1 MVVSYWWRDAARM
14 VVSGGSGFVVSERLW
29 DRYVRQW
36 MQARA
41 SVGAVSVP
49 IRGGDVGDGGDRGI
63 VDVRGDW
70 LFGAEGY
77 GYLGGVGVV
86 LFGGAGVVQVR
97 GGSDAG
103 LSVSLGDAVWSMGA
117 GGGDGGSAVDGHVVA
132 VEVVSAEGV
141 SAGSDV
147 SEDVSESDGLVC
159 RGGIGLYIQVGFSG
173 SEYWDSWLMHVF
185 RGMGVAVEVL
195 QEDSEDWRVPVPV
208 EEVLERYRSAGLSVV
223 YMVYTGE
230 YQQPHR
236 IERCFRDLLGWC
248 YRHGVCAG
256 LVCTRYYHPAP
267 HLRGRWWA
275 QIAQQYGDL
284 GNWARRAF
292 DAATTDDQGL
302 GYLPHLR
309 VDRYGIYGRPDLDL
323 HTEQGALSRI
333 RSSRRG
339 DGGSGER
346 VSMSGYGYGVCLL
359 VPPSGERGRMEKGQQ
374 GVEQESERRG
384 RRGRRSGTAGAGD
397 DGVRDG

>member
-14 VVSGGSGFVVSERLW
+14 VVCGGSGLVVSERLW

-41 SVGAVSVP
+41 SAGLVSVP
-49 IRGGDVGDGGDRGI
+49 VLGGDAGDGVDRGMM
-63 VDVRGDW
+63 DVRGDW
-70 LFGAEGY
+70 LLGVEGY

-86 LFGGAGVVQVR
+86 LFGGSGVVKDSVVS
-97 GGSDAG
+97 GED
-103 LSVSLGDAVWSMGA
+103 LSVSLGDAVVFADADVVNEGGA
-117 GGGDGGSAVDGHVVA
+117 ADGYVSVVDAVSADVSSAV
-132 VEVVSAEGV
+132 S
-141 SAGSDV
+141 
-147 SEDVSESDGLVC
+147 DVSESDRLVSS
-159 RGGIGLYIQVGFSG
+159 GGIGLYIQVGFSG

-185 RGMGVAVEVL
+185 RGMGIAVEVL
-195 QEDSEDWRVPVPV
+195 QEDSEDWRVLVPV

-223 YMVYTGE
+223 YLVYTGE

-248 YRHGVCAG
+248 YRHGVRAG

-292 DAATTDDQGL
+292 DAATTDDHGI

-309 VDRYGIYGRPDLDL
+309 VDRYGIYKRTDLD
-323 HTEQGALSRI
+323 TEPNALSRI

-339 DGGSGER
+339 DEGGGELI
-346 VSMSGYGYGVCLL
+346 SMIGYGYGVCLL
-359 VPPSGERGRMEKGQQ
+359 MPSSDEQGQGMDKGQRAT
-374 GVEQESERRG
+374 EKESERKG
-384 RRGRRSGTAGAGD
+384 RRSRRSGTVGVVD
-397 DGVRDG
+397 DSGRDS